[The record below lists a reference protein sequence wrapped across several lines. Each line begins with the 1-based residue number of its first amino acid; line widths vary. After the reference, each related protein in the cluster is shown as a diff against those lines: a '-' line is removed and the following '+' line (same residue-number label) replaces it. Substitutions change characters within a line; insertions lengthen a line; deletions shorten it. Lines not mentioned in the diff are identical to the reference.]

1 MGEQLPLEIR
11 KLASSLFASGSGFS
25 GPEIYEWFGQFSD
38 EIGDYPWDG
47 AGSRWMMFED
57 CLETFPLARQCK
69 LLLKMIDYRGP
80 MKHGRPDE
88 AECDQLRNLVLN
100 FAASLR
106 GTESILMTASWESV
120 REAWTKALERVP
132 GDPEGAITSART
144 SLESVCK
151 HILEECNVED
161 RSKGNLV
168 KLYKATAKE
177 LRLSPGGYSEDVFR
191 QILGGC
197 ASIAAGL
204 SGLRN
209 IYGDSHGKGKSYPRP
224 QSRHARL
231 AINATMTLA
240 EFLIE
245 TYEAR
250 QK

>member
-11 KLASSLFASGSGFS
+11 KLASSLFAGGSGFS

-47 AGSRWMMFED
+47 AGSRWMMFEG
-57 CLETFPLARQCK
+57 CLEAFPIARQCE
-69 LLLKMIDYRGP
+69 LLLKVIDYRGP

-88 AECDQLRNLVLN
+88 AACDQLRELVFN
-100 FAASLR
+100 FAANLR
-106 GTESILMTASWESV
+106 GTESMLTTVNWESV
-120 REAWTKALERVP
+120 REAWTKTLERAP

-144 SLESVCK
+144 ALESVCK
-151 HILEECNVED
+151 HILEESDIED
-161 RSKGNLV
+161 KSKGDLV
-168 KLYKATAKE
+168 KLYKATAGE
-177 LRLSPGGYSEDVFR
+177 LKLSPGGYSEDIFK

-197 ASIAAGL
+197 AGIAAGL
-204 SGLRN
+204 AGLRN
-209 IYGDSHGKGKSYPRP
+209 AYGDSHGKGKSHPRP
-224 QSRHARL
+224 QPRHARL

-245 TYEAR
+245 TYETR